1 MHVRNERVWRLQDSM
16 CSCCGVTVL
25 QWTCTLLEEER
36 STHLFSA
43 FFLSQEKR
51 REKSF
56 ITSAFSCLL
65 FGSFLFPNTP
75 PPPPSSFFKG
85 NFQKLLQTGLIKS
98 EIFSH
103 NRKFIS
109 IRIAFHLNETCSLTL
124 NVVMFRLTDFCD
136 SKQEAVDFLIKNKQL
151 HRKNSVNKFGS

>member
-25 QWTCTLLEEER
+25 QGTCTLLDEER

-43 FFLSQEKR
+43 FFSLKR
-51 REKSF
+51 REERRVSSRVH
-56 ITSAFSCLL
+56 SAVFFLAL
-65 FGSFLFPNTP
+65 FCFQIP

-109 IRIAFHLNETCSLTL
+109 IRIAFRLNETCSLTL
-124 NVVMFRLTDFCD
+124 TVVMFRLTDFCD